1 MKVLVVISL
10 CLKRKSPF
18 QSCQYS
24 HVSNSVRSNMH
35 HPSFGQSLFPGA
47 SSTSIK
53 YLSIPCAF
61 SCTVLAL
68 SNYNDLDCYL
78 LLVFLLLPPVPY
90 PTAFPPPRPQPTA
103 LLVPPEPPPHPP
115 HPPPA
120 SPGDPQWGAL
130 FTEGRLETVGLPHM
144 LLQLHQRR
152 PMIRAHCPMQGPGP
166 RLTC

>member
-1 MKVLVVISL
+1 MKVLFMFKEKIT
-10 CLKRKSPF
+10 F
-18 QSCQYS
+18 
-24 HVSNSVRSNMH
+24 SVMSVFTCIQFCWSNMH

-120 SPGDPQWGAL
+120 SPGDPQ
-130 FTEGRLETVGLPHM
+130 
-144 LLQLHQRR
+144 
-152 PMIRAHCPMQGPGP
+152 
-166 RLTC
+166 